1 MDWKRGGG
9 GPMAGFNYDSHHL
22 GIEVGDE
29 QARGLVHSVR
39 APFLWVCQEQ
49 DLLPVLQVGNDFEGL
64 GNLASCESA
73 HDLAYCLVDFYHFG
87 V

>member
-1 MDWKRGGG
+1 MTNFK
-9 GPMAGFNYDSHHL
+9 YDSHHF

-29 QARGLVHSVR
+29 QACGLIHSVR

-49 DLLPVLQVGNDFEGL
+49 HLLPVLQVGNDFEGL
-64 GNLASCESA
+64 GNLASCKSA
-73 HDLAYCLVDFYHFG
+73 HDLAYCLVDFHHFG